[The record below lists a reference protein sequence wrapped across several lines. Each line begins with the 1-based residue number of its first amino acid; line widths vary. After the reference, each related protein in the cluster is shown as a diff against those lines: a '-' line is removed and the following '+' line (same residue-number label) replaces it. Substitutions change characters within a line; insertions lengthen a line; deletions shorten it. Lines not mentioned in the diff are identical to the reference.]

1 MSWSSASHL
10 YSLAHLFFFVPV
22 ELVKEMESVV
32 PRIVELLKDTDAW
45 VCHRAVIALSEI
57 SEQRK

>member
-1 MSWSSASHL
+1 M
-10 YSLAHLFFFVPV
+10 VPH
-22 ELVKEMESVV
+22 
-32 PRIVELLKDTDAW
+32 IVELLKDTNLW